1 MKGIYP
7 MSIKTFAL
15 DIFRFIK
22 YGNHLGTNSK
32 GVSVYKRGG
41 KMTALDAD
49 GIMTFRSVAK
59 QTGKDRFEKNITRY
73 KPQYIAGEKT
83 AVPDKKVN
91 IKRTKGAVSEV
102 HVARGKCPNGSE
114 EHTQWNSFTNYCY
127 GRDLLGRRW
136 IKGSHQGGNFKSAL
150 IETQGPKFKPL
161 MDI

>member
-1 MKGIYP
+1 

-49 GIMTFRSVAK
+49 GVMTFRSVTT
-59 QTGKDRFEKNITRY
+59 QTGYERFEKNITRY
-73 KPQYIAGEKT
+73 KPQFVAGKKV
-83 AVPDKKVN
+83 AVPESKVK
-91 IKRTKGAVSEV
+91 IKRTKGAVSSV
-102 HVARGKCPNGSE
+102 NVSRGKCPNGSE
-114 EHTQWNSFTNYCY
+114 EHTQWDSFTNYCY
-127 GRDLLGRRW
+127 GRDHLGRKW
-136 IKGSHQGGNFKSAL
+136 IRGSHLGGNFKSAL
-150 IETQGPKFKPL
+150 IETPGPKFEPL